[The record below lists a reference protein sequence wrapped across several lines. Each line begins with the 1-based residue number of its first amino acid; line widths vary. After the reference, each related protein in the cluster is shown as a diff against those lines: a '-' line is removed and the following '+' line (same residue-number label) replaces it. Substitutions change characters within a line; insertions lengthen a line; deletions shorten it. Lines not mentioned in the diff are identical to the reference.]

1 MAPENVSAMVG
12 WLCHKDCT
20 AAASIHEAGAGYF
33 AQLRFQRSAPL
44 FATEVTMA
52 MTMTM
57 TMTMTM
63 MAMER
68 PAIPPLI
75 LARHHAVQC
84 SPMGVHPTRL
94 HACASVHG

>member
-44 FATEVTMA
+44 FATEVTM
-52 MTMTM
+52 
-57 TMTMTM
+57 TMTM

-75 LARHHAVQC
+75 LARPHAVQC